1 MIHFR
6 IDIFGWRRVRE
17 LYDEVE
23 QKESEI
29 WALKKG
35 EHFHEVQRKGWGKD
49 FERLLKEQAEL
60 KAKIQA
66 LTEDRDEWIRKY
78 KLSEDA
84 RKDLGDKW
92 ADTARERD
100 RLQNALDVLRGPLQQ
115 KGIDERAAEGGGP
128 YGAQP
133 GVDFDIQKGRTVL

>member
-6 IDIFGWRRVRE
+6 IDITGWRRVRE

-49 FERLLKEQAEL
+49 FERMLKEQAAL

-66 LTEDRDEWIRKY
+66 MTEDRDEWIRKY
-78 KLSEDA
+78 KASEDA
-84 RKDLGDKW
+84 RKDLGDKLVD
-92 ADTARERD
+92 AARERD
-100 RLQNALDVLRGPLQQ
+100 RLQDVIDTLRGPLLRNGPQMPAPDPIMG
-115 KGIDERAAEGGGP
+115 GIMYTAGAETREGG
-128 YGAQP
+128 AEA
-133 GVDFDIQKGRTVL
+133 

>member
-78 KLSEDA
+78 KLSEAA
-84 RKDLGDKW
+84 RQDLGDKLVK
-92 ADTARERD
+92 AARD
-100 RLQNALDVLRGPLQQ
+100 NARLEQALDVIRGPLRQ

-128 YGAQP
+128 YGVQP

>member
-49 FERLLKEQAEL
+49 FERMLKEQAEL

-78 KLSEDA
+78 KASEDA
-84 RKDLGDKW
+84 RKDLGDKLVK
-92 ADTARERD
+92 AARD
-100 RLQNALDVLRGPLQQ
+100 NARLEQALDVIRGPLQQ
-115 KGIDERAAEGGGP
+115 KGPQMPTPDPIMGGIMYTAGAETREGG
-128 YGAQP
+128 AEA
-133 GVDFDIQKGRTVL
+133 